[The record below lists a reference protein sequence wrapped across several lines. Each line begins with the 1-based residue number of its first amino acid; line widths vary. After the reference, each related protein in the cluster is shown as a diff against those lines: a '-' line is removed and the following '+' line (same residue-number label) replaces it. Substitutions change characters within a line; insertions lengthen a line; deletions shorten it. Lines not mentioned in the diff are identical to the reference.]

1 MGNNNDLAYFTDSI
15 NTLIEGQLIMVN
27 KNIASVL
34 RCIAGSEILCKCLS
48 ETLRLTSYATEMS
61 RARVTWTRSDG
72 VVVSQLKL
80 PQDRNRLFAFV
91 VCLLTEVDSGRRN
104 FLDFLREYYTDEYNN
119 PSYAKFADEVLRPFK
134 AAVTGILSSI
144 DPDSLS
150 PTKTTGAE
158 RFFSVE
164 QIYVESAT
172 IVGALQTMD
181 DINTVLRGEK
191 MSAPELTESQIVR
204 EYLTN
209 SLYTKNP
216 RLIVISWIAY
226 KNTVGKYQS
235 TAYHRCFNLITKVRA
250 KRNFGRTLFFYF
262 RNILSI
268 VVIFVFRRV
277 SLSCR
282 LPLSQWTWRVFFYLR
297 GLPSQYRS
305 LCHMQQAPL
314 PLR

>member
-1 MGNNNDLAYFTDSI
+1 
-15 NTLIEGQLIMVN
+15 
-27 KNIASVL
+27 
-34 RCIAGSEILCKCLS
+34 
-48 ETLRLTSYATEMS
+48 MS

-158 RFFSVE
+158 RCFSVE

-172 IVGALQTMD
+172 IVGALQ
-181 DINTVLRGEK
+181 
-191 MSAPELTESQIVR
+191 P
-204 EYLTN
+204 
-209 SLYTKNP
+209 
-216 RLIVISWIAY
+216 
-226 KNTVGKYQS
+226 
-235 TAYHRCFNLITKVRA
+235 CFAA
-250 KRNFGRTLFFYF
+250 KRCPR
-262 RNILSI
+262 RNSPKA
-268 VVIFVFRRV
+268 
-277 SLSCR
+277 R
-282 LPLSQWTWRVFFYLR
+282 LCAST
-297 GLPSQYRS
+297 
-305 LCHMQQAPL
+305 
-314 PLR
+314 

>member
-209 SLYTKNP
+209 SLYSKNP

-235 TAYHRCFNLITKVRA
+235 TAYLLQKLS
-250 KRNFGRTLFFYF
+250 K
-262 RNILSI
+262 IL
-268 VVIFVFRRV
+268 
-277 SLSCR
+277 
-282 LPLSQWTWRVFFYLR
+282 
-297 GLPSQYRS
+297 
-305 LCHMQQAPL
+305 APL
-314 PLR
+314 L